1 MTSIKREALRPS
13 GCNVSWANRER
24 NQAACART
32 ADATNFL
39 RSRPAPPRKTIK
51 LLPSAVYVGLGLATM
66 LPMTQH
72 VNRPRVVVIGAGF
85 AGLNAAKAL
94 SGAPVQVTLVDRK
107 NHHTFQPLL
116 YQVALAVLSPA
127 EIASPVRTVL
137 RRAPNVEVILG
148 EVTGFD
154 LQKRLVRVEG
164 LELPYDYLVV
174 AAGATHAYFGH
185 PEWEQF
191 APGLKTLEDAIEIR
205 RRVLLAFETAE
216 RDVITQGSSPPLN
229 FVVVGA
235 GPTGVELAGA
245 ISDIAGRHLRKEFR
259 AIDPRQARIILLEG
273 GPRVLP
279 SYPEDLSASAERQLK
294 EMGVEVRTSAMVT
307 NIEPGVVSVG
317 KEKILASVILWGAGV
332 AASSLGKMLGV
343 PTDKAGRVVVEPDL
357 TVPGH
362 AEVFVAGDLA
372 SAQRKN
378 GQPVPGVAPA
388 AIQMGK
394 FAARQI
400 RRTLAGQPREQ
411 FEYLDKGSLATIGR
425 SHAVADIGKLHI
437 SGYFA
442 WLAWLFVHLLFLIG
456 FRNRLFV
463 MIEWA
468 WAYFTYNH
476 GARLIT
482 EPGEKGSA
490 DPPRAKT
497 G

>member
-1 MTSIKREALRPS
+1 
-13 GCNVSWANRER
+13 
-24 NQAACART
+24 
-32 ADATNFL
+32 
-39 RSRPAPPRKTIK
+39 
-51 LLPSAVYVGLGLATM
+51 M

-72 VNRPRVVVIGAGF
+72 VNSPRVVVIGAGF
-85 AGLNAAKAL
+85 AGINAAKAL
-94 SGAPVQVTLVDRK
+94 AKTPVGVTVVDRK

-137 RRAPNVEVILG
+137 RHSHNTEVLLG
-148 EVTGFD
+148 EVSGFD
-154 LQKRLVRVEG
+154 LEKRLVRLDG

-174 AAGATHAYFGH
+174 GAGATHAYFGH

-205 RRVLLAFETAE
+205 RRVLMAFETAE
-216 RDVITQGSSPPLN
+216 REVVAGRSCPPLT

-245 ISDIAGRHLRKEFR
+245 IADIAGRHLRKEFR
-259 AIDPRQARIILLEG
+259 AIDPRQSKIILLEG

-279 SYPEDLSASAERQLK
+279 TYPEDLSASAQRQL
-294 EMGVEVRTSAMVT
+294 ESMGVEVRTNAMVT
-307 NIEPGVVSVG
+307 NIDADSVSIG
-317 KEKILASVILWGAGV
+317 RERIPAAVILWGAGV
-332 AASSLGKMLGV
+332 SASPLGKMLGV
-343 PTDKAGRVVVEPDL
+343 PTDRAGRVIVQPDL

-362 AEVFVAGDLA
+362 PEVFVVGDLA
-372 SAQRKN
+372 SAKRHN

-400 RRTLAGQPREQ
+400 KRSLEGKPREH

-425 SHAVADIGKLHI
+425 SRAVADFPGKIHI
-437 SGYFA
+437 SGYIA
-442 WLAWLFVHLLFLIG
+442 WLSWLFIHLFFLIG
-456 FRNRLFV
+456 FRNRFFV

-468 WAYFTYNH
+468 WAYITYNH
-476 GARLIT
+476 SARLIT
-482 EPGEKGSA
+482 GGDVREQMERPK
-490 DPPRAKT
+490 AKA

>member
-1 MTSIKREALRPS
+1 
-13 GCNVSWANRER
+13 
-24 NQAACART
+24 
-32 ADATNFL
+32 
-39 RSRPAPPRKTIK
+39 
-51 LLPSAVYVGLGLATM
+51 M

-72 VNRPRVVVIGAGF
+72 VTRPRVVVIGAGF
-85 AGLNAAKAL
+85 AGLNAAKSLAN
-94 SGAPVQVTLVDRK
+94 APVDVTVVDRK

-137 RRAPNVEVILG
+137 RRAANTQVLLG
-148 EVTGFD
+148 EVEGFD
-154 LQKRLVRVEG
+154 LQKRLV
-164 LELPYDYLVV
+164 LLDDLDLPYDYLIV

-185 PEWEQF
+185 PEWEEF
-191 APGLKTLEDAIEIR
+191 APGLKTLEDATEIR
-205 RRVLLAFETAE
+205 RRILLAFETAE
-216 RDVITQGSSPPLN
+216 REVIAHRTPPPLH

-245 ISDIAGRHLRKEFR
+245 ISDIAGRHLMKEFR
-259 AIDPRQARIILLEG
+259 AIDPQQSRIILLEG

-279 SYPEDLSASAERQLK
+279 TYSEDLSASAERQLK
-294 EMGVEVRTSAMVT
+294 EMGVEVRTNAMVT
-307 NIEPGVVSVG
+307 NIEDGVVSVG
-317 KEKILASVILWGAGV
+317 KEKIPASVILWGAGV

-343 PTDKAGRVVVEPDL
+343 PVDKAGRVVVQPDL
-357 TVPGH
+357 TVPGYP
-362 AEVFVAGDLA
+362 EVFVVGDLA
-372 SAQRKN
+372 SAKRHN

-400 RRTLAGQPREQ
+400 KRAVEAQPREK

-425 SHAVADIGKLHI
+425 SRAVADFGKLHI

-442 WLAWLFVHLLFLIG
+442 WLAWLFIHLLFLVG

-463 MIEWA
+463 LSEWA
-468 WAYFTYNH
+468 WAYLTYNH
-476 GARLIT
+476 SARLIT
-482 EPGEKGSA
+482 DPMEKEPAEK
-490 DPPRAKT
+490 PKAKA

>member
-1 MTSIKREALRPS
+1 
-13 GCNVSWANRER
+13 
-24 NQAACART
+24 
-32 ADATNFL
+32 
-39 RSRPAPPRKTIK
+39 
-51 LLPSAVYVGLGLATM
+51 M

-72 VNRPRVVVIGAGF
+72 VTRPKVVVIGAGF

-94 SGAPVQVTLVDRK
+94 ARAPVDVAVVDRK

-137 RRAPNVEVILG
+137 RRAANTEVLLG
-148 EVTGFD
+148 EVKGFD
-154 LQKRLVRVEG
+154 LQKRLVLLDDPYTGSPDRAVSARAG
-164 LELPYDYLVV
+164 VLSLPYDYLIV

-191 APGLKTLEDAIEIR
+191 APGLKTLEDATEIR
-205 RRVLLAFETAE
+205 RRILMAFETAE
-216 RDVITQGSSPPLN
+216 RELFAHRTPPPLN

-245 ISDIAGRHLRKEFR
+245 ISDIAGRHLTKEFR
-259 AIDPRQARIILLEG
+259 SIDPRKSRIILLEG

-279 SYPEDLSASAERQLK
+279 SYPADLSASAERQLK
-294 EMGVEVRTSAMVT
+294 EMGVEVRTNAMVT
-307 NIEPGVVSVG
+307 NIEDGVVSVG
-317 KEKILASVILWGAGV
+317 KEKIPASVILWGAGV

-343 PTDKAGRVVVEPDL
+343 PVDRAGRVIVQPDL

-362 AEVFVAGDLA
+362 PEVFVTGDLA
-372 SAQRKN
+372 SATRHN

-394 FAARQI
+394 FAASQI
-400 RRTLAGQPREQ
+400 KRSVAGQPREN
-411 FEYLDKGSLATIGR
+411 FEYWDKGSLATIGR
-425 SHAVADIGKLHI
+425 SRAVADFGKLHI

-442 WLAWLFVHLLFLIG
+442 WLAWLFIHLLFLIG

-463 MIEWA
+463 ISEWA
-468 WAYFTYNH
+468 WAYLTYNH
-476 GARLIT
+476 SARLIT
-482 EPGEKGSA
+482 DPGEKE
-490 DPPRAKT
+490 PLERPKAKA

>member
-1 MTSIKREALRPS
+1 
-13 GCNVSWANRER
+13 
-24 NQAACART
+24 
-32 ADATNFL
+32 
-39 RSRPAPPRKTIK
+39 
-51 LLPSAVYVGLGLATM
+51 M

-72 VNRPRVVVIGAGF
+72 VTRPRVVVIGAGF

-94 SGAPVQVTLVDRK
+94 AHAPVDVTVVDRK

-137 RRAPNVEVILG
+137 RHAANTEVLLG
-148 EVTGFD
+148 EVKGFD
-154 LQKRLVRVEG
+154 LQKKLVLLDDPYTGSPDRAGSARAGV
-164 LELPYDYLVV
+164 LSLPYDYLIV

-191 APGLKTLEDAIEIR
+191 APGLKTLEDATEIR
-205 RRVLLAFETAE
+205 RRILTAFETAE
-216 RDVITQGSSPPLN
+216 RELYAHRTPPPLN

-245 ISDIAGRHLRKEFR
+245 ISDIAGRHLTKEFR
-259 AIDPRQARIILLEG
+259 SIDPRQSRIILLEG

-279 SYPEDLSASAERQLK
+279 TYPEDLSASAERQLK
-294 EMGVEVRTSAMVT
+294 EMGVEVRTNAMVT
-307 NIEPGVVSVG
+307 NIEQGVVSVG
-317 KEKILASVILWGAGV
+317 KEKIPASVILWGAGV
-332 AASSLGKMLGV
+332 SASPLGRMLGV
-343 PTDKAGRVVVEPDL
+343 PVDKAGRVIVQPDL
-357 TVPGH
+357 TVPAH
-362 AEVFVAGDLA
+362 PEVFVAGDLA
-372 SAQRKN
+372 SAMRHN

-400 RRTLAGQPREQ
+400 KRSVEGKPREK

-425 SHAVADIGKLHI
+425 SRAVADFPGKIHI

-442 WLAWLFVHLLFLIG
+442 WLAWLFIHLLFLVG

-463 MIEWA
+463 LSEWA
-468 WAYFTYNH
+468 WAYLTYNH
-476 GARLIT
+476 SARLIT
-482 EPGEKGSA
+482 DPAEKEPIERPK
-490 DPPRAKT
+490 AKA

>member
-1 MTSIKREALRPS
+1 
-13 GCNVSWANRER
+13 
-24 NQAACART
+24 
-32 ADATNFL
+32 
-39 RSRPAPPRKTIK
+39 
-51 LLPSAVYVGLGLATM
+51 M

-72 VNRPRVVVIGAGF
+72 VTRPRVVVIGAGF

-94 SGAPVQVTLVDRK
+94 SNAPVDVTVVDRK

-137 RRAPNVEVILG
+137 RRASNTEVLLG

-154 LQKRLVRVEG
+154 LQKHVVRLGDRLDG
-164 LELPYDYLVV
+164 LDLPYDYLIV

-185 PEWEQF
+185 PEWEAF
-191 APGLKTLEDAIEIR
+191 APGLKTLEDATEIR
-205 RRVLLAFETAE
+205 RRILLAFETAE
-216 RDVITQGSSPPLN
+216 RELFAGRTPPPLN
-229 FVVVGA
+229 FVVEGA

-245 ISDIAGRHLRKEFR
+245 ISDIAGRHLTKEFR
-259 AIDPRQARIILLEG
+259 SIDPRRSRIILLEG

-279 SYPEDLSASAERQLK
+279 AYPEDLSASAERQLK
-294 EMGVEVRTSAMVT
+294 EMGVEVRTNAMVT
-307 NIEPGVVSVG
+307 NIEPGMVSVG
-317 KEKILASVILWGAGV
+317 KEKIPASVILWGAGV
-332 AASSLGKMLGV
+332 SASSLGKMLGV
-343 PTDKAGRVVVEPDL
+343 PTDKAGRVIVQPDL
-357 TVPGH
+357 TVPQH
-362 AEVFVAGDLA
+362 PEVFVVGDLA
-372 SAQRKN
+372 SAMRHN

-400 RRTLAGQPREQ
+400 KRAVEAQPREK

-425 SHAVADIGKLHI
+425 SRAVADIGKLHI

-442 WLAWLFVHLLFLIG
+442 WLAWLFIHLLFLIG

-468 WAYFTYNH
+468 WAYLTFNH
-476 GARLIT
+476 SARLIT
-482 EPGEKGSA
+482 EPGEKENVQK
-490 DPPRAKT
+490 PRAKA

>member
-1 MTSIKREALRPS
+1 
-13 GCNVSWANRER
+13 
-24 NQAACART
+24 
-32 ADATNFL
+32 
-39 RSRPAPPRKTIK
+39 
-51 LLPSAVYVGLGLATM
+51 M

-72 VNRPRVVVIGAGF
+72 VTSPRVVVIGAGF
-85 AGLNAAKAL
+85 AGINAAKSLAM
-94 SGAPVQVTLVDRK
+94 APVSVTVVDRK

-137 RRAPNVEVILG
+137 RHSRNTEVLLG
-148 EVTGFD
+148 QVSGFD
-154 LQKRLVRVEG
+154 LEKRLVRLEG
-164 LELPYDYLVV
+164 LELPYDYLIVG
-174 AAGATHAYFGH
+174 AGATHAYFGH
-185 PEWEQF
+185 PEWEEF

-205 RRVLLAFETAE
+205 RRVLMAFETAE
-216 RDVITQGSSPPLN
+216 REVIAGHACPPLT
-229 FVVVGA
+229 FVVVGG

-245 ISDIAGRHLRKEFR
+245 IADIAGRHLRKEFR
-259 AIDPRQARIILLEG
+259 AIDPRQSKIILLEG

-279 SYPEDLSASAERQLK
+279 VYPEDLSASAQRQL
-294 EMGVEVRTSAMVT
+294 ESMGVEVRTNAMVT
-307 NIEPGVVSVG
+307 NIDADSVSIG
-317 KEKILASVILWGAGV
+317 KEKIPAAVILWGAGV
-332 AASSLGKMLGV
+332 SASPLGKMLGV
-343 PTDKAGRVVVEPDL
+343 PTDRAGRVIVQPDL
-357 TVPGH
+357 TVSGH
-362 AEVFVAGDLA
+362 PEVFVVGDLA
-372 SAQRKN
+372 SAKRRN

-400 RRTLAGQPREQ
+400 ARTIAGKPREP

-425 SHAVADIGKLHI
+425 SHAIADFPGKIHI

-442 WLAWLFVHLLFLIG
+442 WLAWLFIHLLFLIG
-456 FRNRLFV
+456 FRNRFFV

-482 EPGEKGSA
+482 DTAENE
-490 DPPRAKT
+490 RAEQPKART

>member
-1 MTSIKREALRPS
+1 
-13 GCNVSWANRER
+13 
-24 NQAACART
+24 
-32 ADATNFL
+32 
-39 RSRPAPPRKTIK
+39 
-51 LLPSAVYVGLGLATM
+51 M

-72 VNRPRVVVIGAGF
+72 VTRPRVVVIGAGF

-94 SGAPVQVTLVDRK
+94 ANASVDVTVVDRK

-137 RRAPNVEVILG
+137 RRAKNIEVLLG

-154 LQKRLVRVEG
+154 LQKRLVRLDGIDLGSARAASARAGVVD
-164 LELPYDYLVV
+164 LPYDYLIV

-185 PEWEQF
+185 PEWEEF
-191 APGLKTLEDAIEIR
+191 APGLKTLEDATEIR
-205 RRVLLAFETAE
+205 RRILLAFETAE
-216 RDVITQGSSPPLN
+216 RELFAGRTPPPLN

-245 ISDIAGRHLRKEFR
+245 ISDIAGRHLTKEFR
-259 AIDPRQARIILLEG
+259 SIDPRRSRIILLEG

-279 SYPEDLSASAERQLK
+279 AYPEDLSASAERQLK
-294 EMGVEVRTSAMVT
+294 EMGVEVRTNAMVT
-307 NIEPGVVSVG
+307 NIEQGAVCVG
-317 KEKILASVILWGAGV
+317 KEKIPAAVILWGAGV
-332 AASSLGKMLGV
+332 SASPLGRMLGV
-343 PTDKAGRVVVEPDL
+343 PTDKAGRVIVQPDL
-357 TVPGH
+357 TLPEH
-362 AEVFVAGDLA
+362 PEVFVVGDLA
-372 SAQRKN
+372 SARRHN

-400 RRTLAGQPREQ
+400 KRSVAGKPRER

-425 SHAVADIGKLHI
+425 SRAVADIGKLHI

-468 WAYFTYNH
+468 WAYLTYNH
-476 GARLIT
+476 SARLIT
-482 EPGEKGSA
+482 DPAEKESIQT
-490 DPPRAKT
+490 PKAKA

>member
-1 MTSIKREALRPS
+1 M
-13 GCNVSWANRER
+13 
-24 NQAACART
+24 
-32 ADATNFL
+32 
-39 RSRPAPPRKTIK
+39 
-51 LLPSAVYVGLGLATM
+51 ATM

-94 SGAPVQVTLVDRK
+94 SRAPVDVTVIDRK

-137 RRAPNVEVILG
+137 RKATNVEVLLG
-148 EVTGFD
+148 EVVGFD
-154 LQKRLVRVEG
+154 LEKRTVRIDG

-185 PEWEQF
+185 PEWEAV
-191 APGLKTLEDAIEIR
+191 APGLKTLEDALEIR
-205 RRVLLAFETAE
+205 RRVLLAFEEAE
-216 RDVITQGSSPPLN
+216 REVVAGRDCPPLT

-245 ISDIAGRHLRKEFR
+245 ISDIAGRHLQKEFR
-259 AIDPRQARIILLEG
+259 AINPRQSKIILLEG

-279 SYPEDLSASAERQLK
+279 TYPEDLSASAERQLTQ
-294 EMGVEVRTSAMVT
+294 MGVEVRTNAMVT
-307 NIEPGVVSVG
+307 NIQPGMVSVG
-317 KEKILASVILWGAGV
+317 KEKIPAAVILWGAGV
-332 AASSLGKMLGV
+332 SASPLGKMLGV
-343 PTDKAGRVVVEPDL
+343 PTDKAGRVIVEKDL
-357 TVPGH
+357 SVPGH
-362 AEVFVAGDLA
+362 PEVFVAGDLA
-372 SAQRKN
+372 SAKRRN

-400 RRTLAGQPREQ
+400 RRSLESKPESKPREH

-425 SHAVADIGKLHI
+425 SHAIADLPGKIHI

-456 FRNRLFV
+456 FRNRFFV

-468 WAYFTYNH
+468 WAYLTYNH
-476 GARLIT
+476 SARLIT
-482 EPGEKGSA
+482 ERSEREPVETPK
-490 DPPRAKT
+490 AKV

>member
-1 MTSIKREALRPS
+1 
-13 GCNVSWANRER
+13 
-24 NQAACART
+24 
-32 ADATNFL
+32 
-39 RSRPAPPRKTIK
+39 
-51 LLPSAVYVGLGLATM
+51 M

-94 SGAPVQVTLVDRK
+94 SNAPVDVTVVDRK

-137 RRAPNVEVILG
+137 RGAKNTEVLLG

-154 LQKRLVRVEG
+154 LQKRLVRLDG
-164 LELPYDYLVV
+164 LDLPYDYLIV

-185 PEWEQF
+185 PEWEEF
-191 APGLKTLEDAIEIR
+191 APGLKTLEDATEIR
-205 RRVLLAFETAE
+205 RRILMAFETAE
-216 RDVITQGSSPPLN
+216 RELIAGRTPPPLN

-245 ISDIAGRHLRKEFR
+245 ISDIAGRHLMKEFR
-259 AIDPRQARIILLEG
+259 AIDPRQSRIILLEG

-279 SYPEDLSASAERQLK
+279 AYAADVSASAERQLK
-294 EMGVEVRTSAMVT
+294 EMGVEVRTNAMVT
-307 NIEPGVVSVG
+307 NIEAGLVSVG
-317 KEKILASVILWGAGV
+317 NEKIPASVILWGAGV
-332 AASSLGKMLGV
+332 SASPLGRMLGV
-343 PTDKAGRVVVEPDL
+343 PTDKAGRVVVQPDL

-362 AEVFVAGDLA
+362 PEVFVTGDLA
-372 SAQRKN
+372 SAKRHN

-400 RRTLAGQPREQ
+400 KRIVAGKPREK

-425 SHAVADIGKLHI
+425 SRAVGEFGKFHI
-437 SGYFA
+437 SGYLA

-463 MIEWA
+463 MTEWA
-468 WAYFTYNH
+468 WAYLTYNH
-476 GARLIT
+476 SARLIT
-482 EPGEKGSA
+482 DPREKEQA
-490 DPPRAKT
+490 EKPRAKA

>member
-1 MTSIKREALRPS
+1 
-13 GCNVSWANRER
+13 
-24 NQAACART
+24 
-32 ADATNFL
+32 
-39 RSRPAPPRKTIK
+39 
-51 LLPSAVYVGLGLATM
+51 M

-94 SGAPVQVTLVDRK
+94 ANAQVDVTVVDRK

-137 RRAPNVEVILG
+137 RRAANTEVLLG
-148 EVTGFD
+148 EVSGFD
-154 LQKRLVRVEG
+154 LQKRLVRLDG
-164 LELPYDYLVV
+164 LDLPYDYLIV

-185 PEWEQF
+185 PEWEAF
-191 APGLKTLEDAIEIR
+191 APGLKTLEDATEIR
-205 RRVLLAFETAE
+205 RRILMAFETAE
-216 RDVITQGSSPPLN
+216 RELIAGRTPPPLN

-245 ISDIAGRHLRKEFR
+245 ISDIAGRHLTKEFR
-259 AIDPRQARIILLEG
+259 SIDPRQSRIILLEG

-279 SYPEDLSASAERQLK
+279 AYPEDLSASAERQLK
-294 EMGVEVRTSAMVT
+294 EMGVEVRTNAMVT
-307 NIEPGVVSVG
+307 NIEPGLVSVG
-317 KEKILASVILWGAGV
+317 NEKIPASVILWGAGV
-332 AASSLGKMLGV
+332 AASPLGRMLGV
-343 PTDKAGRVVVEPDL
+343 PTDKAGRVIVERDL

-362 AEVFVAGDLA
+362 PEVFVTGDLA
-372 SAQRKN
+372 SAKRSN

-400 RRTLAGQPREQ
+400 KRAINAQPREK

-425 SHAVADIGKLHI
+425 SRAVADLGKLHI

-442 WLAWLFVHLLFLIG
+442 WLAWLFIHLLFLIG

-468 WAYFTYNH
+468 WAYLTYNH
-476 GARLIT
+476 SARLIT
-482 EPGEKGSA
+482 EPAEKEVA
-490 DPPRAKT
+490 EKPRARA

>member
-1 MTSIKREALRPS
+1 
-13 GCNVSWANRER
+13 
-24 NQAACART
+24 
-32 ADATNFL
+32 
-39 RSRPAPPRKTIK
+39 
-51 LLPSAVYVGLGLATM
+51 
-66 LPMTQH
+66 
-72 VNRPRVVVIGAGF
+72 VVVIGAGF

-94 SGAPVQVTLVDRK
+94 SNAPVDVTVVDRK

-137 RRAPNVEVILG
+137 RRASNTEVLLG

-154 LQKRLVRVEG
+154 LQKRLVRLDG
-164 LELPYDYLVV
+164 LDLPYDYLVV

-185 PEWEQF
+185 PEWEAF
-191 APGLKTLEDAIEIR
+191 APGLKTLEDATEIR
-205 RRVLLAFETAE
+205 RRILLTFETAE
-216 RDVITQGSSPPLN
+216 RELIAGRTPPPLN

-245 ISDIAGRHLRKEFR
+245 ISDIAGRHLMKEFR
-259 AIDPRQARIILLEG
+259 AIDPRRSRIILLEG

-279 SYPEDLSASAERQLK
+279 AYPEDLSASAERQLK
-294 EMGVEVRTSAMVT
+294 EMGVEVRTNALVT
-307 NIEPGVVSVG
+307 NIEPGLVSIG
-317 KEKILASVILWGAGV
+317 NEKIPASVILWGAGV
-332 AASSLGKMLGV
+332 SASPLGRMLGV
-343 PTDKAGRVVVEPDL
+343 PTDKAGRVIVQPDL
-357 TVPGH
+357 SLPGH
-362 AEVFVAGDLA
+362 PEVFVTGDLA
-372 SAQRKN
+372 SARRHN

-400 RRTLAGQPREQ
+400 KRTVAGKPREK

-425 SHAVADIGKLHI
+425 SRAVADLGKLHI

-442 WLAWLFVHLLFLIG
+442 WLAWLFIHLLFLIG

-468 WAYFTYNH
+468 WAYLTYNH
-476 GARLIT
+476 SARLIT
-482 EPGEKGSA
+482 DPAEKEA
-490 DPPRAKT
+490 VEKPRARA